1 MTLYFCFKC
10 QIKVD
15 QLLQEDEVDRKEIL
29 NHITDY
35 HCWEYLYSTAHY
47 NSTRSGRRS
56 HTHRN
61 FGDHCPIVVPL
72 GGP

>member
-29 NHITDY
+29 KITSQIIIVGNIFIQQPTTTLQDLAV
-35 HCWEYLYSTAHY
+35 EA
-47 NSTRSGRRS
+47 TR
-56 HTHRN
+56 
-61 FGDHCPIVVPL
+61 IVILAIIVLLVP
-72 GGP
+72 

>member
-29 NHITDY
+29 KITSQIIIVGNIFIQQPTTTLQDLAV
-35 HCWEYLYSTAHY
+35 EA
-47 NSTRSGRRS
+47 TR
-56 HTHRN
+56 
-61 FGDHCPIVVPL
+61 IVILAIIVLLVPW

>member
-29 NHITDY
+29 KITSQIIIVGNIFIQQPTTTLQDLAV
-35 HCWEYLYSTAHY
+35 EA
-47 NSTRSGRRS
+47 TR
-56 HTHRN
+56 
-61 FGDHCPIVVPL
+61 IVILAIIVRVF
-72 GGP
+72 

>member
-29 NHITDY
+29 KITSQIIIVGNIFIQQPTTTLQDLAV
-35 HCWEYLYSTAHY
+35 EA
-47 NSTRSGRRS
+47 TR
-56 HTHRN
+56 
-61 FGDHCPIVVPL
+61 IVIL
-72 GGP
+72 AIIAL